1 MSKNICSVCNVEV
14 EEEYF
19 DKEQTK
25 CILHCEKDDLW
36 SNEQKYHD
44 LFVKLFIKFIKEDR
58 FNKLKISETISSSNY
73 FIKEGYILLKN
84 IIFSANNSFLEIFEV
99 TGNKKILFEDCVFFK
114 NRFSEYIKFED
125 FIFRDC
131 IFYEKDYGKENYI
144 ESNRLCFDKIEI
156 DNITYGGLN
165 CKNINISVSD
175 SNIRN
180 LSMVNS
186 SLFLNNTRINEEL
199 FYTFFSDIN
208 TNSAKLIIKDNSF
221 IKNLTLSVPEFISIE
236 NSTIEKELRLTN
248 SEILSLNI
256 QNSTLNNGL
265 QLNNSIVNNRFS
277 LINSKI
283 KNKKLDLSNT
293 SLPSNMNFL
302 NAELEVENRETARV
316 IKDSFEKQNNIIEA
330 NKYYALEMKAR
341 EDELERDIR
350 EGKNFFEWLV
360 FKIHGISSNH
370 SQDWTLA
377 LFWII
382 NLTFFYSYLNIQPN
396 DKVLV
401 FKILF
406 SCIAIL
412 VIACMTIKIPEENK
426 ERRWL
431 TTIPTTI
438 VCYGFYGYLVE
449 TDLQLSEFSKNLNPF
464 SIMRG
469 DEPITLGTLIFK
481 IIIAYLIYQLII
493 SIRQNTRRK

>member
-25 CILHCEKDDLW
+25 CILHCEKDGW
-36 SNEQKYHD
+36 NNFNNKNI
-44 LFVKLFIKFIKEDR
+44 F
-58 FNKLKISETISSSNY
+58 FNKYGKFLENKKLNQGILKISDIVFPDLY
-73 FIKEGYILLKN
+73 KEDFEKIYKDCKQITFYKC
-84 IIFSANNSFLEIFEV
+84 IFNQINFGDLEI
-99 TGNKKILFEDCVFFK
+99 NSSILFEECKFNKDVDFTTTEFK
-114 NRFSEYIKFED
+114 YLSFHRITKAEELNFQSIKVNGEFELE
-125 FIFRDC
+125 DC
-131 IFYEKDYGKENYI
+131 IFD
-144 ESNRLCFDKIEI
+144 
-156 DNITYGGLN
+156 
-165 CKNINISVSD
+165 
-175 SNIRN
+175 
-180 LSMVNS
+180 
-186 SLFLNNTRINEEL
+186 
-199 FYTFFSDIN
+199 
-208 TNSAKLIIKDNSF
+208 
-221 IKNLTLSVPEFISIE
+221 
-236 NSTIEKELRLTN
+236 
-248 SEILSLNI
+248 SEINFEYAKFYENVVILNTKFNNNVNLNYTTFEKLLSFKKSEFKYDLN
-256 QNSTLNNGL
+256 LE
-265 QLNNSIVNNRFS
+265 
-277 LINSKI
+277 
-283 KNKKLDLSNT
+283 NT
-293 SLPSNMNFL
+293 IFKSYVNFL
-302 NAELEVENRETARV
+302 GVEAKIANRETARI

-330 NKYYALEMKAR
+330 NKFYALEMEKR
-341 EDELERDIR
+341 EKELDF
-350 EGKNFFEWLV
+350 KKDFFEWLV
-360 FKIHGISSNH
+360 FKIHGLSSNH

-396 DKVLV
+396 DKILV
-401 FKILF
+401 FKIIF
-406 SCIAIL
+406 SCIAIS

-449 TDLQLSEFSKNLNPF
+449 TDWQLSEFSKNLNPF